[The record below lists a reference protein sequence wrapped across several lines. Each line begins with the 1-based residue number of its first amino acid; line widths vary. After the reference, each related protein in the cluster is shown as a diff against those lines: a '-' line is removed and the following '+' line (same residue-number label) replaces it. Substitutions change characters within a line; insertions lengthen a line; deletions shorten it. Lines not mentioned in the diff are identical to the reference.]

1 MFSSKNRLRNKKDFD
16 RVFKKGKGY
25 KQVFLFLKVLDN
37 DLGFNRFGIIVS
49 KKISNKAVV
58 RNKVKRRLREIL
70 KKKIERIKKGLDI
83 VFLTNSG
90 IEKQS
95 FEDIEQEVEE
105 ILKKAGIIQ

>member
-1 MFSSKNRLRNKKDFD
+1 MFSPKNRLRNKKDFD

-25 KQVFLFLKVLDN
+25 KQGFLFLKVLNN

-58 RNKVKRRLREIL
+58 RNKMKRQLREIL
-70 KKKIERIKKGLDI
+70 KRKIERIKKGLDI

-95 FEDIEQEVEE
+95 LKDIDQEVEE
-105 ILKKAGIIQ
+105 ILKKAGII

>member
-1 MFSSKNRLRNKKDFD
+1 MFSPKNRLRNKKDFD

-25 KQVFLFLKVLDN
+25 KQGFLFLKVLNN

-58 RNKVKRRLREIL
+58 RNKIKRRLREIL
-70 KKKIERIKKGLDI
+70 KRKTDRIKKSLDI

-95 FEDIEQEVEE
+95 FKDIDQEVEE
-105 ILKKAGIIQ
+105 ILKKAGII